1 MVNDS
6 EQQWK
11 SVLITVSQ
19 RKAIFANLKPY
30 CHFAQ
35 QDDYIEVT
43 EWSNGE
49 GYDVTIHNV
58 DGIKNIS
65 LTFGEFQALTTL
77 INYEGE

>member
-1 MVNDS
+1 M
-6 EQQWK
+6 
-11 SVLITVSQ
+11 ITVSQ
-19 RKAIFANLKPY
+19 RKAKFTNLKPY

-43 EWSNGE
+43 EWSNLE

-58 DGIKNIS
+58 DGVKNFS
-65 LTFGEFQALTTL
+65 LTFGEFQSLTAL